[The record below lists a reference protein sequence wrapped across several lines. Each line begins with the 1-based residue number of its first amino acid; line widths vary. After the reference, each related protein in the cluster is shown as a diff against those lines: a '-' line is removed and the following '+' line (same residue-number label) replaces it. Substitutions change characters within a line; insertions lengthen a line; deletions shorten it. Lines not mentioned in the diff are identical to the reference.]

1 MEDTLRGSTIYAIKC
16 AKYGLNHCFNG
27 RYSQRHNKTFQLV
40 AVRVLIL
47 VLMEDTLKEEFEYLE
62 FEGNFES

>member
-47 VLMEDTLKEEFEYLE
+47 VLMEDTLRVFICKFL
-62 FEGNFES
+62 